1 MTRRQQLE
9 EDLHS
14 VFESAIKKLER
25 SPGEINLE
33 DLKPV
38 LSKFDEINHKCSI
51 LEKMM
56 NELSPECYE
65 DKFIEVKNRVDKA
78 NKAINALHEKY
89 KRQELSANL
98 EFEVENIY
106 ENLTNDKLNYTPEQ
120 IQILKENL
128 DDLTSKARHFY
139 SDKYMIMPKPLA
151 SKIADCNQILAEK
164 IVDITS
170 KKLAVER
177 NLTRLR
183 TQIEGIDYLLDPFEA
198 LVSCHGILNRLD
210 DFKSLGID
218 QNSID
223 GVTERIFAKIKE
235 LEAQLGENDQN
246 KILIPE
252 YMEKLAAVKS
262 VIKHTEKLDI
272 LQLDHTQL
280 AELSKLLSEHIKL
293 TKIMRKQLPVLLDLK
308 TNNII
313 ETSPAITDS
322 ELEAYE
328 YRLSGLKSQI
338 ILPPLLIITSP
349 DGEQIMPSL
358 WKIEGMNENL
368 SENISDWA
376 RVSNLDDLHLLS
388 QNSAE
393 NIANTKSLLTDIE
406 SSIEFKPSLSNRAT
420 STKLMMDLGQQLDD
434 LTLVSQP
441 VLLQIYRKPV
451 LWKRLQA
458 GIEELRRRISLF
470 EEQLEHLPEQTI
482 EENDPRKDPKLLLD
496 NLRKRWLTFDR
507 MMVYDSTSPIESM
520 LIEVNSMVEEGE
532 YIEKLLQNTSAISRL
547 PLLDKHFRLIS
558 LMKKLR
564 HKLEKTNENMKN
576 NSLTVTNQNIYS
588 EFENVVSR
596 LDGKEFSL
604 PLRVDSV
611 AELDVLITKFKLN
624 YDSFIEIYEKLLES
638 DYDELSSLSRVDHI
652 KVFFVL
658 TQT

>member
-596 LDGKEFSL
+596 LDGKEFNL

-638 DYDELSSLSRVDHI
+638 DYEELSSLSRVDHI
-652 KVFFVL
+652 KVFLF
-658 TQT
+658 

>member
-596 LDGKEFSL
+596 LDGKEFNL